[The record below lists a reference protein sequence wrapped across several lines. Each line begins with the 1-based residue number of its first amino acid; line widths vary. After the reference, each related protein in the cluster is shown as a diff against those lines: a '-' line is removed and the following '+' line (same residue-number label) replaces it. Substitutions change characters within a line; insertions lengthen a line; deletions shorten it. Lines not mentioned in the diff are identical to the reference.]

1 MTLFNNSSL
10 PAHPG
15 TIFESITTYA
25 RGAADT
31 EQHALFTFRSKLK
44 VIIFVFFAHKKY
56 FRSFEKLRLNPW
68 CHMDYFNISLLCF
81 WALIVVVHLV
91 SMKGQKALRF
101 LQKYLNVC
109 SEDERR
115 SYRFGTTW
123 GWVIND
129 NCHFWVNYPFKS
141 VVRTSGVKERSLW
154 HV

>member
-1 MTLFNNSSL
+1 MLVVLLTQNSMRCL
-10 PAHPG
+10 
-15 TIFESITTYA
+15 
-25 RGAADT
+25 
-31 EQHALFTFRSKLK
+31 RSDQSS

-81 WALIVVVHLV
+81 WALIVVVPLV

-129 NCHFWVNYPFKS
+129 RIVIFGWTIPLSLSSGQVEWKS
-141 VVRTSGVKERSLW
+141 VRFDVFSLNSSFMSLYRCQKDPKHKE
-154 HV
+154 